1 MKLINLI
8 KFEIKKILHKKS
20 LYIVT
25 IIFIL
30 FAILTNFIYKENEE
44 IVIGNSSNISTYDVT
59 GAKENLQNLNPD
71 NDTYMYSYYKSI
83 IDTDEIMRNYPTN
96 NQKYLIDTHLR
107 GVIEAKNEAF
117 YNGDKAKL
125 AEYEA
130 LYREY
135 LSKID
140 ANDWE
145 YFTRLKIAELEE
157 TKKLAPDEVNK
168 KVTEIMIEIEN
179 YRLLN
184 KINYDFNNY
193 LNRALNE
200 IANSIAEYLNLKNK
214 GNLTSNES
222 ENYLYY
228 KEKIQMQKYI
238 LENHQDIN
246 NDATLKKVMENFPYE
261 FSLFILIYII
271 MLSGSIV
278 SEEYSKGTIK
288 YLLTKPYKRSMILAS
303 KLLAILIM
311 LPLIILLMIIL
322 ELLVGGII
330 LGFSSLNIP
339 IVVYDTVKNVVVSYN
354 VFKYLGLIL
363 LAVLPLYLMIGL
375 ICFALSTITASTSAA
390 ITISFLFYLAAN
402 VINNLAINYNFKFFK
417 YFVSLHWDFSYLVNK
432 TTNTFNIEP
441 LTSGIVL
448 IIYTTVIL
456 CLTFTYFKKKDVKNI

>member
-1 MKLINLI
+1 
-8 KFEIKKILHKKS
+8 
-20 LYIVT
+20 
-25 IIFIL
+25 
-30 FAILTNFIYKENEE
+30 
-44 IVIGNSSNISTYDVT
+44 
-59 GAKENLQNLNPD
+59 
-71 NDTYMYSYYKSI
+71 
-83 IDTDEIMRNYPTN
+83 
-96 NQKYLIDTHLR
+96 
-107 GVIEAKNEAF
+107 
-117 YNGDKAKL
+117 
-125 AEYEA
+125 
-130 LYREY
+130 
-135 LSKID
+135 
-140 ANDWE
+140 
-145 YFTRLKIAELEE
+145 
-157 TKKLAPDEVNK
+157 
-168 KVTEIMIEIEN
+168 
-179 YRLLN
+179 
-184 KINYDFNNY
+184 
-193 LNRALNE
+193 
-200 IANSIAEYLNLKNK
+200 
-214 GNLTSNES
+214 
-222 ENYLYY
+222 
-228 KEKIQMQKYI
+228 
-238 LENHQDIN
+238 
-246 NDATLKKVMENFPYE
+246 
-261 FSLFILIYII
+261 